1 MPFILIVIGLVL
13 IIFNYKAVKRGG
25 NSFEIQDRDDSFD
38 KVLNNSKNEMT
49 DYQLELGL
57 LRKNLGESLTEL
69 QQEILEIKTRL
80 RIIENNNIGIAEDN
94 KLKFNMIKDYDNIN
108 EDIIPK
114 INVLN
119 DDSIETS
126 IKAEKIIEFLKM
138 GLTEEEIC
146 HELSISKGE
155 VLLVKELFKK

>member
-1 MPFILIVIGLVL
+1 
-13 IIFNYKAVKRGG
+13 
-25 NSFEIQDRDDSFD
+25 
-38 KVLNNSKNEMT
+38 
-49 DYQLELGL
+49 
-57 LRKNLGESLTEL
+57 
-69 QQEILEIKTRL
+69 
-80 RIIENNNIGIAEDN
+80 
-94 KLKFNMIKDYDNIN
+94 MIKDYDNIN